1 MIPRRRNLFA
11 RLLLAISALV
21 FLTGLALNLP
31 FLQDKLGWRISDL
44 RARIKYAISPPEQ
57 AVFTPDPT
65 IVAAVQGT
73 VQAFTPTP
81 HDTPVPTQGPTDTPA
96 PSSTPTITPT
106 PLPGSVVLQ
115 GVHYEDQH
123 GRWNYCGPA
132 NFSMALNFWGW
143 QGDRDVLGA
152 ALKPTDIDK
161 NVMPYEFRDYIQ
173 EQVPGIGAQLR
184 FGGDIELLKKLVAA
198 GYPVVAE
205 KGYFTTDSQGKYSWL
220 GHYQFV
226 TGYDDS
232 EQVLIVQDTYIK
244 DGENHRFAYE
254 DFTAG
259 WRAFN
264 YLFVVVYPQDQE
276 AQVMDLLGPWADADW
291 ATSHALEVAQAE
303 TEGPSGNDLFF
314 AWFNVGTSHVNLRQ
328 YVDAAYAYDYA
339 FTVYADLPSEPPR
352 PYRMLWYQSWPY
364 WAYYYS
370 ARYQDVINL
379 ANTTLQDTI
388 SEPVLEESLYWRAM
402 ARYAIGEIGNAV
414 QDFQDSLKVHPD
426 FAPTLYQM
434 EQLGIPE

>member
-1 MIPRRRNLFA
+1 MKV
-11 RLLLAISALV
+11 LLAFSFTIFAI
-21 FLTGLALNLP
+21 GLALNLP
-31 FLQDKLGWRISDL
+31 FLQEHLGWRISDL
-44 RARIKYAISPPEQ
+44 RARIKYALSPPEE
-57 AVFTPDPT
+57 AVFTPNPT

-73 VQAFTPTP
+73 VRAFTPTSSS
-81 HDTPVPTQGPTDTPA
+81 TPFPTRGPTETPA
-96 PSSTPTITPT
+96 PSATPTITPT
-106 PLPGSVVLQ
+106 PLPAAVSLE
-115 GVHYEDQH
+115 GVRYEDQH

-143 QGDRDVLGA
+143 SGNRDVLGA
-152 ALKPTDIDK
+152 ELKPMDVDK

-173 EQVPGIGAQLR
+173 EEVPGIGALLR
-184 FGGDIELLKKLVAA
+184 FGGDIDLLKKLVAA

-226 TGYDDS
+226 TGYDDA
-232 EQVLIVQDTYIK
+232 EGALIVQDTYIK
-244 DGENHRFAYE
+244 DGENHHFPYE

-264 YLFVVVYPQDQE
+264 YVFVVVYPQDRE
-276 AQVMDLLGPWADADW
+276 AQVLDLLGPWADADW
-291 ATSHALEVAQAE
+291 ATAHALEVAE
-303 TEGPSGNDLFF
+303 TETQELSGNDLFF

-339 FTVYADLPSEPPR
+339 FTLYADLPAEPPR

-414 QDFQDSLKVHPD
+414 QDFRASLKVHPD

-434 EQLGIPE
+434 EQLGISE

>member
-1 MIPRRRNLFA
+1 MIRKQRNPFVKV
-11 RLLLAISALV
+11 LLAFSFIV
-21 FLTGLALNLP
+21 FAIGLALNLP
-31 FLQDKLGWRISDL
+31 FLQEHLGWRISDL
-44 RARIKYAISPPEQ
+44 RARIKYALSPPEE
-57 AVFTPDPT
+57 AVFTPNPT
-65 IVAAVQGT
+65 IAAAVQGT
-73 VQAFTPTP
+73 VGAFTPTASV
-81 HDTPVPTQGPTDTPA
+81 TPVPTRGATATPA
-96 PSSTPTITPT
+96 PSATPTITPT
-106 PLPGSVVLQ
+106 PLPSSVSLE
-115 GVHYEDQH
+115 GVRYEDQH

-143 QGDRDVLGA
+143 QGNRDVLGA
-152 ALKPTDIDK
+152 ELKPMDVDK

-173 EQVPGIGAQLR
+173 EEVPGIGALLR
-184 FGGDIELLKKLVAA
+184 FGGDIDLLKKLVAA

-205 KGYFTTDSQGKYSWL
+205 KGYFTTDAQGKYSWL

-226 TGYDDS
+226 TGYDDA
-232 EQVLIVQDTYIK
+232 EGTLIVQDTYIK
-244 DGENHRFAYE
+244 DGENHHFPYE

-276 AQVMDLLGPWADADW
+276 AQVLDLLGPWADTDW
-291 ATSHALEVAQAE
+291 ATSHALEVSQTE
-303 TEGPSGNDLFF
+303 TQELSGNDLFF

-339 FTVYADLPSEPPR
+339 FTLYADLPAEPPR

-414 QDFQDSLKVHPD
+414 EDFRASLKVHPD
-426 FAPTLYQM
+426 FPPTVYQM
-434 EQLGIPE
+434 EQLGISE